1 MRSVSR
7 TTEPRREI
15 IPDASPDLGPANGG
29 SDRFN
34 AEALAHLNSLYN
46 FALSLTKNEE
56 DAADLVQ
63 ETYLRALRFR
73 HRFQPGTN
81 LRAWLFKILRNV
93 FVDSYWRR
101 NREPARDDLDPEG
114 GSATLAAVE
123 GVRGAEAG
131 APDRLVRMDLHEALQ
146 QLPEP
151 FRTAIVLSDIEGL
164 NVEEIAEVMQC
175 PANTVKT
182 RVFRG
187 RRYLQELL
195 KDYRAEPRS
204 EVSCPRGTA

>member
-1 MRSVSR
+1 MQSVSCS
-7 TTEPRREI
+7 TEPRREI
-15 IPDASPDLGPANGG
+15 IPAASPDLGPANGG

-46 FALSLTKNEE
+46 FALNLTKNAE

-114 GSATLAAVE
+114 ASATLAGVE

-131 APDRLVRMDLHEALQ
+131 PVDRLVRMDLQEALQ

-164 NVEEIAEVMQC
+164 NVAEIAEVMQC
-175 PANTVKT
+175 PSNTVKT
-182 RVFRG
+182 RLFRG
-187 RRYLQELL
+187 RRFLQELL

-204 EVSCPRGTA
+204 EVVGSHEDA